1 MVILLRNQM
10 AAEDV
15 FSFQEF
21 LPEDERKHRPPAMSG
36 RRIFYIRQTCERRN
50 GYVSFYRS
58 DENRRKHYPTAP
70 KCRIHRPGS
79 TESLRLQFSA
89 SHLQMAERNRA
100 ADSGQSCR
108 SSCGAQ
114 STN

>member
-58 DENRRKHYPTAP
+58 DENRRRHEDHHGN
-70 KCRIHRPGS
+70 RGVS
-79 TESLRLQFSA
+79 TVRSAALSL
-89 SHLQMAERNRA
+89 
-100 ADSGQSCR
+100 
-108 SSCGAQ
+108 
-114 STN
+114 